1 MCVRTQ
7 YRCVGTHLS
16 SANIRA
22 VKETWRDD
30 DVVSAWAA
38 MLRLHARLV
47 PLIDAELQR
56 LAHMPLAWYDV
67 LLELNAA
74 ADKRLRMFD
83 LGEVVVL
90 SRTRVSRVVD
100 ELVRAGY
107 VEKVPNPDDGRSAF
121 AKLTPEGTNAFRRA
135 APLYLQLI
143 RTHFGSSLTAGDAK
157 TVHRVLAKAVAAG
170 VADDSR

>member
-1 MCVRTQ
+1 M
-7 YRCVGTHLS
+7 
-16 SANIRA
+16 
-22 VKETWRDD
+22 KETWRDD

-56 LAHMPLAWYDV
+56 HAGMPLAWYDV
-67 LLELNAA
+67 LLELSAA
-74 ADKRLRMFD
+74 ADKKLRMFD

-107 VEKVPNPDDGRSAF
+107 LEKVPNPDDGRSAF
-121 AKLTPEGTNAFRRA
+121 ARLTPAGTNAFRRA
-135 APLYLQLI
+135 APTYLELI
-143 RTHFGSSLTAGDAK
+143 RNHFGGHFTAGDAK
-157 TVHRVLAKAVAAG
+157 TLRRVLSKALAAG
-170 VADDSR
+170 AADDST

>member
-1 MCVRTQ
+1 MCA
-7 YRCVGTHLS
+7 CTHLS
-16 SANIRA
+16 NANIPRMM
-22 VKETWRDD
+22 ETWRDD

-47 PLIDAELQR
+47 PVIDAELQR
-56 LAHMPLAWYDV
+56 RAGMPLAWYDV

-74 ADKRLRMFD
+74 ADKRMRMFD

-107 VEKVPNPDDGRSAF
+107 VERVPNPDDRRSAF
-121 AKLTPEGTNAFRRA
+121 AKLTPAGTSAFRRA
-135 APLYLQLI
+135 APSYLELI
-143 RTHFGSSLTAGDAK
+143 RNHLGSALTAGDAK
-157 TVHRVLAKAVAAG
+157 TLRRVLAKALAAG
-170 VADDSR
+170 TDESP

>member
-1 MCVRTQ
+1 
-7 YRCVGTHLS
+7 
-16 SANIRA
+16 

-30 DVVSAWAA
+30 DVLSAWAA

-56 LAHMPLAWYDV
+56 LAGMPLAWYDV

-74 ADKRLRMFD
+74 ADKSLRMFD

-100 ELVRAGY
+100 ELVQAGF
-107 VEKVPNPDDGRSAF
+107 VEKVPNPDDRRSAF
-121 AKLTPEGTNAFRRA
+121 AKLTPAGTNAFRRA
-135 APLYLQLI
+135 APLYLELI
-143 RTHFGSSLTAGDAK
+143 RIHFGSPLTAGDAK
-157 TVHRVLAKAVAAG
+157 TLRRVLAKALAAG
-170 VADDSR
+170 PGDNST